1 MGDVSKQFSLREI
14 IGNVAPGAMVLSA
27 ILWVWLKLGE
37 LPASL
42 SGWTGLLIGF
52 VLAYGAGTLLTSV
65 TQNVFAAVT
74 QFRTA
79 APPDPAGMPPQSLP
93 FGAALKPCML
103 ERTSSRIDKLAK
115 RAVSFLSGGR
125 DIASTLRDF
134 RELWETRVV
143 EKRVVSQHAL
153 ALAAGHYRTL
163 FDADP
168 AGEESLLFCELYV
181 RDRMPSAMSEIEQ
194 NAAKAALR
202 AT

>member
-1 MGDVSKQFSLREI
+1 MGDVSKPFSLREI

-93 FGAALKPCML
+93 FGAALKPGML

-125 DIASTLRDF
+125 DIASTIRDF

-143 EKRVVSQHAL
+143 EERVVSQHAL

-163 FDADP
+163 LDADP

-181 RDRMPSAMSEIEQ
+181 PDRMPSAMSEIEQ